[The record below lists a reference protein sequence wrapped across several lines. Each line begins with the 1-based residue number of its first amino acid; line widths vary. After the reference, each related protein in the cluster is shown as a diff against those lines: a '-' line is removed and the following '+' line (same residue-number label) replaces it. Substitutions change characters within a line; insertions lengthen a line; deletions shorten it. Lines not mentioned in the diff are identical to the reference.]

1 MFQAI
6 IISASVL
13 FGAYFHKAV
22 LTVASIVGSGAYNV
36 ACDLISLCR

>member
-1 MFQAI
+1 MFQTI
-6 IISASVL
+6 IISVSVL

-36 ACDLISLCR
+36 ACDLISLCQ